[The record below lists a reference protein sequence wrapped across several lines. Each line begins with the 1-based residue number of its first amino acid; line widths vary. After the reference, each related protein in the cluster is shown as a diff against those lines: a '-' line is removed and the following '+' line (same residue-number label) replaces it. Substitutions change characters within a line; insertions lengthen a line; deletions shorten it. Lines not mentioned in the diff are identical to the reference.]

1 MESIPASPPRA
12 ALANRPVATGDGLE
26 GRHPPAALAMVAL
39 PCTGRA
45 PHKRQRGDW
54 CYTCATKK
62 REDAMIVIEN
72 RPRRVEVTVYA
83 EFTLADYQEFENAV
97 NYVIQFEGQVDLFF
111 DLREMADFTLDVAWE
126 DIVFSRAHA
135 KDFSRIAV
143 LTESQWVA
151 WSAWL
156 SQIFVEAEMRV
167 FDEEVEARAWLA
179 EGEGEGLA

>member
-1 MESIPASPPRA
+1 
-12 ALANRPVATGDGLE
+12 VAQS
-26 GRHPPAALAMVAL
+26 LAMGLVL
-39 PCTGRA
+39 HLRN
-45 PHKRQRGDW
+45 Q
-54 CYTCATKK
+54 K

-179 EGEGEGLA
+179 EGDGEGLA